1 MRENFRGSI
10 NVGFNGMPAIELETL
25 IAREDASAIERFSIA
40 TKRRRF
46 TLKEDWEIELSE
58 IEYVNELNG
67 TIVLPKDNSDSNPN
81 VFDGASV
88 PVPWLVSLLT
98 IGVLRPLGV
107 MLIGSILHDYAYSHG
122 SLLIKKNG
130 IPTEVKLERH
140 HADRLFRD
148 IIGTVNSLPFV
159 GYIAWLAVRIGWLW
173 VPYNQTF
180 RTGRKPYYEYL
191 FVIALVFILF
201 LVGNFLGFDL
211 LLYVFVG
218 WYFAFYIASLLL
230 QKRYS

>member
-1 MRENFRGSI
+1 LREDYRGSI

-25 IAREDASAIERFSIA
+25 IARENASAIERFSIA

-58 IEYVNELNG
+58 IEYVSELNG

-122 SLLIKKNG
+122 SL
-130 IPTEVKLERH
+130 
-140 HADRLFRD
+140 
-148 IIGTVNSLPFV
+148 GTVNSLPFV

-180 RTGRKPYYEYL
+180 RTGRKPYCEYL
-191 FVIALVFILF
+191 FVITLVFILF
-201 LVGNFLGFDL
+201 LAGNLLGFNL
-211 LLYVFVG
+211 LLYVFIG